1 MIEEQKETKRL
12 SGYKTRSCFA
22 RPFHVTLTTV
32 IIKRVPL
39 CMKALFSKTPHIDL
53 QKLIFGFHSNNW
65 LETTISLAI
74 KWNVEFFSESSH
86 TGVHHVPV
94 HVDSSEE
101 ATSLPSYCKR

>member
-1 MIEEQKETKRL
+1 MFRPSFSLYTHYSYHKE
-12 SGYKTRSCFA
+12 SSVVYES
-22 RPFHVTLTTV
+22 PFQQDY
-32 IIKRVPL
+32 I
-39 CMKALFSKTPHIDL
+39 TPHIDL
-53 QKLIFGFHSNNW
+53 QKMIFGFHSNNW

-74 KWNVEFFSESSH
+74 KWNVEFFSKSSH